1 MCIRDRQEI
10 KSLLVQPIFEDKRWW
25 GFMGFDACD
34 AVQSWERVE
43 VDTLRI
49 AALLLGA
56 AIHRQTRESQMR
68 EVQKLEALGRMA
80 SSVAHD
86 FNNVLMVIAGATELL
101 KGELEATDARHLAE
115 GPHAVMI
122 DQALERAST
131 LTRRL
136 LEFSRRRTGRPQ
148 VVCPLELLRREEPL
162 LRQAVG
168 PRVQLRI
175 FQGGDGRPIAPVRI
189 EPTEFAQV
197 VLNLAVNA
205 RDAMPTGGELIFD
218 VSTVDASDSPAS
230 FDLMT
235 EGRWTLLRVADCG
248 DGMSPEVLAHAF
260 EPFYTTKGRD
270 RGTGLGL
277 STVQGIVTAAGGHI
291 RVSSTIGR
299 GTEFRVYLPAAIE
312 PA

>member
-1 MCIRDRQEI
+1 
-10 KSLLVQPIFEDKRWW
+10 
-25 GFMGFDACD
+25 
-34 AVQSWERVE
+34 
-43 VDTLRI
+43 
-49 AALLLGA
+49 
-56 AIHRQTRESQMR
+56 MR

-148 VVCPLELLRREEPL
+148 VVCPLEMLRREEPL

-291 RVSSTIGR
+291 RVSSTVGR